1 MAEPLTKTQRE
12 VCLLLFEFIL
22 VALLSEG
29 DLSPADR
36 ERKAALVEELN
47 RQGLGI
53 ATLAIEEP
61 DNPA

>member
-1 MAEPLTKTQRE
+1 VSQSLTRTQQE
-12 VCLLLFEFIL
+12 ICLILFEFML
-22 VALLSEG
+22 VGLLSEG

-36 ERKAALVEELN
+36 ERRAALVEELN